1 MSTTS
6 AYSSNKL
13 KQVIDNKT
21 DHFIT
26 KSYIYAAFEHERKKS
41 EYHLYWYNAK
51 KGIYND
57 LHRYQCLSHKLLN
70 KREMRYFLDNL
81 NLYDKEVNSDDGV
94 VWVNKE
100 IGFDKNKVTIS
111 QYTLDIK

>member
-26 KSYIYAAFEHERKKS
+26 KSYVFAAFEHERRKS

-57 LHRYQCLSHKLLN
+57 LLHKNYNFHL
-70 KREMRYFLDNL
+70 EFQDFLFYL
-81 NLYDKEVNSDDGV
+81 FYIFSKK
-94 VWVNKE
+94 W
-100 IGFDKNKVTIS
+100 I
-111 QYTLDIK
+111 

>member
-13 KQVIDNKT
+13 KQIIDNKT
-21 DHFIT
+21 YHFIT
-26 KSYIYAAFEHERKKS
+26 KSYVFPSFEYTRRKS

-70 KREMRYFLDNL
+70 KKEMRLFLDSQNVY
-81 NLYDKEVNSDDGV
+81 NKEIDSEDGII
-94 VWVNKE
+94 WVHKE
-100 IGFDKNKVTIS
+100 IGFDKRKVLID
-111 QYTLDIK
+111 QYKLEI

>member
-13 KQVIDNKT
+13 KQVINNKT

-26 KSYIYAAFEHERKKS
+26 KSYIYASFEHDRRKS

-70 KREMRYFLDNL
+70 KREMTYFLENL
-81 NLYDKEVNSDDGV
+81 HLYTKEVDSEDGIL
-94 VWVNKE
+94 WVNKE
-100 IGFDKNKVTIS
+100 IGFDKDKVVIK
-111 QYTLDIK
+111 QYQLSI

>member
-26 KSYIYAAFEHERKKS
+26 KSFVSAAFEHERRKT

-57 LHRYQCLSHKLLN
+57 FHRYQCLSHKLLN
-70 KREMRYFLDNL
+70 KREMKLFLQIL
-81 NLYDKEVNSDDGV
+81 NQYNKEIDSEDGII
-94 VWVNKE
+94 WVNKE
-100 IGFDKNKVTIS
+100 IGFDKSKVIIS
-111 QYTLDIK
+111 QYVLPIE

>member
-13 KQVIDNKT
+13 QQIIDNKT
-21 DHFIT
+21 YHFIT
-26 KSYIYAAFEHERKKS
+26 KSYVFPAFEYNRKKS

-57 LHRYQCLSHKLLN
+57 LHRYQFLSHKLLN
-70 KREMRYFLDNL
+70 KKEMRLFLDMQEK
-81 NLYDKEVNSDDGV
+81 YTKEINSEDGIL
-94 VWVNKE
+94 WVHKE
-100 IGFDKNKVTIS
+100 IGFDKNKVIID
-111 QYTLDIK
+111 QYKLSI

>member
-13 KQVIDNKT
+13 KQIIDNKT
-21 DHFIT
+21 FHFIA
-26 KSYIYAAFEHERKKS
+26 KSFIFPAFEYNRKKS

-70 KREMRYFLDNL
+70 KKEMKLFLDNQDIY
-81 NLYDKEVNSDDGV
+81 NKEIDSNDGII
-94 VWVNKE
+94 WVHKE
-100 IGFDKNKVTIS
+100 IGFDKRKVLIE
-111 QYTLDIK
+111 QYKMNI

>member
-13 KQVIDNKT
+13 KQIIDNKT
-21 DHFIT
+21 FHFIA
-26 KSYIYAAFEHERKKS
+26 KSFVFPAFEYNRKKS

-70 KREMRYFLDNL
+70 KKEMRLFLDNQ
-81 NLYDKEVNSDDGV
+81 NVYNKEIDSDDGII
-94 VWVNKE
+94 WVHKE
-100 IGFDKNKVTIS
+100 IGFDKRKVLIE
-111 QYTLDIK
+111 QYRMNI

>member
-13 KQVIDNKT
+13 KQIIDNKT
-21 DHFIT
+21 HHFIT
-26 KSYIYAAFEHERKKS
+26 KSYVFPAFEHERKKS

-57 LHRYQCLSHKLLN
+57 LHRYQFLSHKLLN
-70 KREMRYFLDNL
+70 KREMRMFLNNL
-81 NLYDKEVNSDDGV
+81 DSYNKEIESEDGII
-94 VWVNKE
+94 WVNKN
-100 IGFDKNKVTIS
+100 IGFDKSKVIIP
-111 QYTLDIK
+111 QYSLPIQ

>member
-13 KQVIDNKT
+13 KQIIDNKT
-21 DHFIT
+21 FHFIA
-26 KSYIYAAFEHERKKS
+26 KSFVFPSFEYNRKKS

-70 KREMRYFLDNL
+70 KKEMRLFLDSQNVY
-81 NLYDKEVNSDDGV
+81 NKEVDSDDGII
-94 VWVNKE
+94 WVHKE
-100 IGFDKNKVTIS
+100 IGFDKNKVIID
-111 QYTLDIK
+111 QYKLEI

>member
-13 KQVIDNKT
+13 KQIIDNKT
-21 DHFIT
+21 FHFIA
-26 KSYIYAAFEHERKKS
+26 KSFIFPAFEYNRKKS

-70 KREMRYFLDNL
+70 KKEMRLFLDNQ
-81 NLYDKEVNSDDGV
+81 NVYNKEVDSDDGII
-94 VWVNKE
+94 WVHKE
-100 IGFDKNKVTIS
+100 IGFDKRKVLIE
-111 QYTLDIK
+111 QYRMNI